1 MTYVIDASVAVKW
14 FVRENL
20 HDEALRLLEYR
31 ERFAAPELIVS
42 EVTNIAW
49 KKVVR
54 NEISREQA
62 RAITIAISQYIP
74 TLRRSVE
81 LSERALELA
90 LILNHP
96 VYDCLYLACAEVAG
110 GKLITADRKLYQS
123 VQGSEFESLI
133 NYLADVDFSND
144 A

>member
-20 HDEALRLLEYR
+20 HDEALRLLAYR
-31 ERFAAPELIVS
+31 EHFAAPELIVS

-54 NEISREQA
+54 NEISRQQA
-62 RAITIAISQYIP
+62 RAITIAISRYIP
-74 TLRRSVE
+74 KLQRSVE
-81 LSERALELA
+81 LSEQALEIA

-96 VYDCLYLACAEVAG
+96 VYDCLYIACAEAVG
-110 GKLITADRKLYQS
+110 GKLMTADRKLHQS
-123 VQGSEFESLI
+123 VKGSEFESVLK
-133 NYLADVDFSND
+133 YLADVDFSND